1 MALAQRLSLGLTEVA
16 KLTHVL
22 ASEAGQIV
30 GVGATAQVDVDLPR
44 PLADI
49 VGNTYTFQLKLK
61 DFNFTAS
68 HQTFTI
74 SRIFP
79 AQELAPI
86 PTLEVSADVTEPALL
101 QNVAAGPEGIAA
113 ITSSIAAPSPEAD
126 GTFSQREEVA
136 AEEADLAG
144 NASKKARVE

>member
-1 MALAQRLSLGLTEVA
+1 MIRFIVLHFISFVKDIASFTRLPCNETNAVA
-16 KLTHVL
+16 EL
-22 ASEAGQIV
+22 
-30 GVGATAQVDVDLPR
+30 R
-44 PLADI
+44 
-49 VGNTYTFQLKLK
+49 
-61 DFNFTAS
+61 

-79 AQELAPI
+79 VQELAPI
-86 PTLEVSADVTEPALL
+86 PTLEEGADVTEPALL
-101 QNVAAGPEGIAA
+101 QNVAAEPEGIAA
-113 ITSSIAAPSPEAD
+113 ITSSVAAPSPEAD